1 MAVSKFLF
9 GYLFWETSPEVPAF
23 SDIESRVSMPSQ
35 RDSLKSDPREME
47 DAAANGEAANLQCS
61 ENAAI
66 SSGRNLLSSIKT
78 FLWSPSKDNEKDRSG
93 KRKRSDSDSEDEEDA
108 IITSNLLK
116 KRKFTTETTVVN
128 SVTTKSITDG
138 EPSKR
143 KSLLGTLFSP
153 VFTFFGKNGHI
164 QPVGKEGQLV
174 SANSTTSGSRICG
187 ATYGERNTHWQQS
200 SSTVNKGALA
210 APNGDVN
217 GNVGDDIPESSY
229 SECEWEVDDPFYF
242 IRNLPPPGEGEDG
255 KSRGPVLPLQTRS
268 TPEFCLVLDLDET
281 LVHCS
286 LNKLE
291 DANLSFPVLYQDI
304 CYQVFVRT
312 RPHLKR
318 FLERVAS
325 MFEVILF
332 TASKKVYADK
342 LLNILDPGRKY
353 FRHRLF
359 REHCVCVQGNYIKDL
374 NILGRDLSKTM
385 IVDNSPQAFA
395 YQIFNGIPIESWFVD
410 QADRE
415 LLELLPFLEMIAT
428 RKDDVRPHIRDRFRM
443 HELAGFTVV

>member
-1 MAVSKFLF
+1 M
-9 GYLFWETSPEVPAF
+9 
-23 SDIESRVSMPSQ
+23 
-35 RDSLKSDPREME
+35 
-47 DAAANGEAANLQCS
+47 DAANSETTVLETGETPVNS
-61 ENAAI
+61 P
-66 SSGRNLLSSIKT
+66 GRNLLSSIKT
-78 FLWSPSKDNEKDRSG
+78 FLWSPSKDSEKDRPP
-93 KRKRSDSDSEDEEDA
+93 KRRRSDSESEDEEDA
-108 IITSNLLK
+108 VITSNLLK

-128 SVTTKSITDG
+128 AVTTNSFPDG
-138 EPSKR
+138 EQSKR
-143 KSLLGTLFSP
+143 KSILGTLFSP
-153 VFTFFGKNGHI
+153 VFTLFGKNGHI
-164 QPVGKEGQLV
+164 QNLGKEGQIV
-174 SANSTTSGSRICG
+174 STSSTASGSRICG
-187 ATYGERNTHWQQS
+187 ESNGGVNEEKALWQHG
-200 SSTVNKGALA
+200 SSTVNKRALA

-217 GNVGDDIPESSY
+217 GNVDDDLPESSE
-229 SECEWEVDDPFYF
+229 SEWEVYDPFYF
-242 IRNLPPPGEGEDG
+242 IRNLPPPEEGEDA
-255 KSRGPVLPLQTRS
+255 KSRGPVLPLRTRS

-286 LNKLE
+286 LNRLE

-312 RPHLKR
+312 RPHLKP

-415 LLELLPFLEMIAT
+415 LLELLPFLEMIAN

-443 HELAGFTVV
+443 HELAGFRKVVSF

>member
-1 MAVSKFLF
+1 M
-9 GYLFWETSPEVPAF
+9 
-23 SDIESRVSMPSQ
+23 MPP
-35 RDSLKSDPREME
+35 LKDELKNRQNKLM
-47 DAAANGEAANLQCS
+47 DAASSETIERDTGESPAN
-61 ENAAI
+61 
-66 SSGRNLLSSIKT
+66 SSGINLLNSIKT
-78 FLWSPSKDNEKDRSG
+78 FLWSPSKDSESDRPS
-93 KRKRSDSDSEDEEDA
+93 KRKRSDSESEDEEDA

-128 SVTTKSITDG
+128 SVTTKCLPDG
-138 EPSKR
+138 EQSKR

-153 VFTFFGKNGHI
+153 VFTLFGKNGHI
-164 QPVGKEGQLV
+164 QPVGKEA
-174 SANSTTSGSRICG
+174 SPSSNGSRICG
-187 ATYGERNTHWQQS
+187 ASNGGVNEDNAGS
-200 SSTVNKGALA
+200 SIVNRGALA
-210 APNGDVN
+210 ATNGDVN
-217 GNVGDDIPESSY
+217 GNVDDDVPESADA
-229 SECEWEVDDPFYF
+229 EWEVYDPFYF
-242 IRNLPPPGEGEDG
+242 IRNLPPPEEGEDA

-291 DANLSFPVLYQDI
+291 DANLTFPVLYQDI

-342 LLNILDPGRKY
+342 LLNILDPTRKY

-374 NILGRDLSKTM
+374 NILGRDLAKTM

-415 LLELLPFLEMIAT
+415 LLELLPFLEMIAN

-443 HELAGFTVV
+443 HELAGFR

>member
-1 MAVSKFLF
+1 MEEASEATDLEN
-9 GYLFWETSPEVPAF
+9 GINPMQSP
-23 SDIESRVSMPSQ
+23 
-35 RDSLKSDPREME
+35 
-47 DAAANGEAANLQCS
+47 
-61 ENAAI
+61 
-66 SSGRNLLSSIKT
+66 GRNILSSIKT
-78 FLWSPSKDNEKDRSG
+78 FLWSPSRDSEGNRAA
-93 KRKRSDSDSEDEEDA
+93 KRKRSDSESEDEEDA

-116 KRKFTTETTVVN
+116 KRKFTTETAVVN
-128 SVTTKSITDG
+128 DVTTRSFPDG
-138 EPSKR
+138 EQSKR
-143 KSLLGTLFSP
+143 KSILGTLFSP
-153 VFTFFGKNGHI
+153 VFTLFGKNGHI
-164 QPVGKEGQLV
+164 QTVGKEGQIV
-174 SANSTTSGSRICG
+174 STSGSRIG
-187 ATYGERNTHWQQS
+187 NGGVNEDKVLWQHG
-200 SSTVNKGALA
+200 SSTVNRRISA
-210 APNGDVN
+210 AKNGDVN
-217 GNVGDDIPESSY
+217 GNVEDDVSRSSDT
-229 SECEWEVDDPFYF
+229 EWEAYDPFYF
-242 IRNLPPPGEGEDG
+242 IRNLPPPEEGEDA
-255 KSRGPVLPLQTRS
+255 KSRGPVLPLRTRS

-291 DANLSFPVLYQDI
+291 DANLSFPVHYQDI

-312 RPHLKR
+312 RPHLKC

-374 NILGRDLSKTM
+374 NILGRDLAKTM

-395 YQIFNGIPIESWFVD
+395 YQICNGIPIESWFID
-410 QADRE
+410 RADTE
-415 LLELLPFLEMIAT
+415 LLELLPFLEMIAN

-443 HELAGFTVV
+443 HELAGLDKRNGFSQ

>member
-1 MAVSKFLF
+1 M
-9 GYLFWETSPEVPAF
+9 
-23 SDIESRVSMPSQ
+23 MPP
-35 RDSLKSDPREME
+35 LKDELKNRQNKLM
-47 DAAANGEAANLQCS
+47 DAASSDTSERDTGESPTN
-61 ENAAI
+61 
-66 SSGRNLLSSIKT
+66 SSGINLLNSIKT
-78 FLWSPSKDNEKDRSG
+78 FLWSPSKDSENDRPS
-93 KRKRSDSDSEDEEDA
+93 KRKRSDSESEDEEDA

-128 SVTTKSITDG
+128 SVTTKYLPDG
-138 EPSKR
+138 EQSKR

-153 VFTFFGKNGHI
+153 VFTLFGKNGHI
-164 QPVGKEGQLV
+164 QPVGKEASPLF
-174 SANSTTSGSRICG
+174 NGSRICG
-187 ATYGERNTHWQQS
+187 ASNGG
-200 SSTVNKGALA
+200 VNEENAGASIVNRGALA
-210 APNGDVN
+210 ATNGDVN
-217 GNVGDDIPESSY
+217 GNVEDDVPESADA
-229 SECEWEVDDPFYF
+229 EWEVYDPFYF
-242 IRNLPPPGEGEDG
+242 IRNLPPPEEGEDA

-291 DANLSFPVLYQDI
+291 DANLTFPVLYQDI

-342 LLNILDPGRKY
+342 LLNILDPTRKY

-374 NILGRDLSKTM
+374 NILGRDLAKTM

-410 QADRE
+410 QTDRE
-415 LLELLPFLEMIAT
+415 LLELLPFLEMIAN

-443 HELAGFTVV
+443 HELAGFR

>member
-1 MAVSKFLF
+1 MEEASEATDLEN
-9 GYLFWETSPEVPAF
+9 GINPMQSP
-23 SDIESRVSMPSQ
+23 
-35 RDSLKSDPREME
+35 
-47 DAAANGEAANLQCS
+47 
-61 ENAAI
+61 
-66 SSGRNLLSSIKT
+66 GRNILSSIKT
-78 FLWSPSKDNEKDRSG
+78 FLWSPSRDSEGNRTA
-93 KRKRSDSDSEDEEDA
+93 KRKRSDSESEDEEDA

-116 KRKFTTETTVVN
+116 KRKFTTETAVVN
-128 SVTTKSITDG
+128 DVTTRSFPDG
-138 EPSKR
+138 EQSKR
-143 KSLLGTLFSP
+143 KSILGTLFSP
-153 VFTFFGKNGHI
+153 VFTLFGKNGHI
-164 QPVGKEGQLV
+164 QTVGKEGQIV
-174 SANSTTSGSRICG
+174 STGGSRIG
-187 ATYGERNTHWQQS
+187 NGGVNEDKVLWQHG
-200 SSTVNKGALA
+200 SSTVNRRITA
-210 APNGDVN
+210 AKNGDVN
-217 GNVGDDIPESSY
+217 GNVEDDVSQSSDT
-229 SECEWEVDDPFYF
+229 EWEAYDPFYF
-242 IRNLPPPGEGEDG
+242 IRNLPPPEEGEDA
-255 KSRGPVLPLQTRS
+255 KSRGPVLPLRTRS

-291 DANLSFPVLYQDI
+291 DANLSFPVHYQDI

-312 RPHLKR
+312 RPHLKC

-374 NILGRDLSKTM
+374 NILGRDLAKTM

-395 YQIFNGIPIESWFVD
+395 YQICNGIPIESWFID
-410 QADRE
+410 RADTE
-415 LLELLPFLEMIAT
+415 LLELLPFLEMIAN

-443 HELAGFTVV
+443 HELAGLDRRNGFSQ

>member
-1 MAVSKFLF
+1 
-9 GYLFWETSPEVPAF
+9 
-23 SDIESRVSMPSQ
+23 MPSQ
-35 RDSLKSDPREME
+35 SDSLKSDRREMS
-47 DAAANGEAANLQCS
+47 DTVANGETADLECS
-61 ENAAI
+61 ESPAI
-66 SSGRNLLSSIKT
+66 SPGRNLLSSIKT
-78 FLWSPSKDNEKDRSG
+78 FLWSPSKDSEKDRPA

-116 KRKFTTETTVVN
+116 KRKFTTETTVLN
-128 SVTTKSITDG
+128 SVTTTKSISEG

-153 VFTFFGKNGHI
+153 VFTLFGKNGHI
-164 QPVGKEGQLV
+164 QAVGKEGQLA
-174 SANSTTSGSRICG
+174 STNSTTTGSRICG
-187 ATYGERNTHWQQS
+187 ATNGEEKALWQQS
-200 SSTVNKGALA
+200 SSSVNKCALA
-210 APNGDVN
+210 TPNGDVN
-217 GNVGDDIPESSY
+217 GNVGDDIPESSDP
-229 SECEWEVDDPFYF
+229 EWEVYDPFYF
-242 IRNLPPPGEGEDG
+242 IRNLPPPDEGEDA

-286 LNKLE
+286 LNRLE

-374 NILGRDLSKTM
+374 NILGRDLAKTM

-443 HELAGFTVV
+443 HEIAGFR

>member
-1 MAVSKFLF
+1 MEEASEATDLEN
-9 GYLFWETSPEVPAF
+9 GINPMQSP
-23 SDIESRVSMPSQ
+23 
-35 RDSLKSDPREME
+35 
-47 DAAANGEAANLQCS
+47 
-61 ENAAI
+61 
-66 SSGRNLLSSIKT
+66 GRNILSSIKT
-78 FLWSPSKDNEKDRSG
+78 FLWSPSRDSEGNRAA
-93 KRKRSDSDSEDEEDA
+93 KRKRSDSESEDEEDA

-116 KRKFTTETTVVN
+116 KRKFTTETAVVN
-128 SVTTKSITDG
+128 DVTTRSFPDG
-138 EPSKR
+138 EQSKR
-143 KSLLGTLFSP
+143 KSILGTLFSP
-153 VFTFFGKNGHI
+153 VFTLFGKNGHI
-164 QPVGKEGQLV
+164 QTVGKEGQIV
-174 SANSTTSGSRICG
+174 STSGSRIG
-187 ATYGERNTHWQQS
+187 NGGVNEDKVLWQHG
-200 SSTVNKGALA
+200 SSTVNRRISA
-210 APNGDVN
+210 AKNGDVN
-217 GNVGDDIPESSY
+217 GNVEDDVSQSSDT
-229 SECEWEVDDPFYF
+229 EWEAYDPFYF
-242 IRNLPPPGEGEDG
+242 IRNLPPPEEGEDA
-255 KSRGPVLPLQTRS
+255 KSRGPVLPLRTRS

-291 DANLSFPVLYQDI
+291 DANLSFPVHYQDI

-312 RPHLKR
+312 RPHLKC

-374 NILGRDLSKTM
+374 NILGRDLAKTM

-395 YQIFNGIPIESWFVD
+395 YQICNGIPIESWFID
-410 QADRE
+410 RADTE
-415 LLELLPFLEMIAT
+415 LLELLPFLEMIAN

-443 HELAGFTVV
+443 HELAGLDKRNGFSQ

>member
-1 MAVSKFLF
+1 MDAANSETTDLET
-9 GYLFWETSPEVPAF
+9 GETSVNSP
-23 SDIESRVSMPSQ
+23 
-35 RDSLKSDPREME
+35 
-47 DAAANGEAANLQCS
+47 
-61 ENAAI
+61 
-66 SSGRNLLSSIKT
+66 GRNLLSSIKT
-78 FLWSPSKDNEKDRSG
+78 FLWSPSKDSEKDRPA
-93 KRKRSDSDSEDEEDA
+93 KRRRSDSESDDEEDA

-128 SVTTKSITDG
+128 AVTTNSFPDG
-138 EPSKR
+138 EQSKR
-143 KSLLGTLFSP
+143 KSILGTLFSP
-153 VFTFFGKNGHI
+153 VFTLFGKNGYI
-164 QPVGKEGQLV
+164 QNVGKEGQIV
-174 SANSTTSGSRICG
+174 STAGGSRICG
-187 ATYGERNTHWQQS
+187 ESNGGVNEEKALWQHG
-200 SSTVNKGALA
+200 SSTVNKRALA

-217 GNVGDDIPESSY
+217 GNVDDDLPESSE
-229 SECEWEVDDPFYF
+229 SEWEVYDPFYF
-242 IRNLPPPGEGEDG
+242 IRNLPPPEEGEDA
-255 KSRGPVLPLQTRS
+255 KSRGPVLPLRTRS

-312 RPHLKR
+312 RPHLKP

-415 LLELLPFLEMIAT
+415 LLELLPFLEMIAN

-443 HELAGFTVV
+443 HELAGYRKVVSF

>member
-1 MAVSKFLF
+1 M
-9 GYLFWETSPEVPAF
+9 
-23 SDIESRVSMPSQ
+23 MPP
-35 RDSLKSDPREME
+35 LKDELKNRQNKLM
-47 DAAANGEAANLQCS
+47 DAASSDTSERDTGESPAN
-61 ENAAI
+61 
-66 SSGRNLLSSIKT
+66 SSGINLLNSIKT
-78 FLWSPSKDNEKDRSG
+78 FLWSPSKDSENDRPS
-93 KRKRSDSDSEDEEDA
+93 KRKRSDSESEDEEDA

-128 SVTTKSITDG
+128 SVTTKCLPDG
-138 EPSKR
+138 EQSKR

-153 VFTFFGKNGHI
+153 VFTLFGKNGHI
-164 QPVGKEGQLV
+164 QPVGKEASPL
-174 SANSTTSGSRICG
+174 SNGSRICG
-187 ATYGERNTHWQQS
+187 ASNGG
-200 SSTVNKGALA
+200 VNEENAGTSIVNRGALA
-210 APNGDVN
+210 ATNGDVN
-217 GNVGDDIPESSY
+217 GNVEDDVPESADA
-229 SECEWEVDDPFYF
+229 EWEVYDPFYF
-242 IRNLPPPGEGEDG
+242 IRNLPPPEEGEDA

-291 DANLSFPVLYQDI
+291 DANLTFPVLYQDI

-342 LLNILDPGRKY
+342 LLNILDPTRKY

-374 NILGRDLSKTM
+374 NILGRDLAKTM

-410 QADRE
+410 QTDRE
-415 LLELLPFLEMIAT
+415 LLELLPFLEMIAN

-443 HELAGFTVV
+443 HELAGFR

>member
-1 MAVSKFLF
+1 
-9 GYLFWETSPEVPAF
+9 
-23 SDIESRVSMPSQ
+23 
-35 RDSLKSDPREME
+35 ME
-47 DAAANGEAANLQCS
+47 DGLKTVNRQNKLMATANGETTELES
-61 ENAAI
+61 GE
-66 SSGRNLLSSIKT
+66 SSAHSPGRNLLSSIKT
-78 FLWSPSKDNEKDRSG
+78 FLWSPSKDSERDLPT
-93 KRKRSDSDSEDEEDA
+93 KRKRSDSESEDEEDA

-128 SVTTKSITDG
+128 TVTTKSFPDG
-138 EPSKR
+138 EQSKR
-143 KSLLGTLFSP
+143 KSILGTLFSP
-153 VFTFFGKNGHI
+153 VFTLFGKNGHI
-164 QPVGKEGQLV
+164 QTVGKEGQIV
-174 SANSTTSGSRICG
+174 STSSTTNGSRICTASNG
-187 ATYGERNTHWQQS
+187 GIAEEKALWQHG
-200 SSTVNKGALA
+200 SSTASKRALTT
-210 APNGDVN
+210 PNGDVN
-217 GNVGDDIPESSY
+217 GNVDDDLPESSD
-229 SECEWEVDDPFYF
+229 SEWEVYDPFYF
-242 IRNLPPPGEGEDG
+242 IRNLPPPEEGEDA

-312 RPHLKR
+312 RPHLKC

-374 NILGRDLSKTM
+374 NILGRDLAKTM

-415 LLELLPFLEMIAT
+415 LLELLPFLEMIAN

-443 HELAGFTVV
+443 HELAGFR

>member
-1 MAVSKFLF
+1 
-9 GYLFWETSPEVPAF
+9 
-23 SDIESRVSMPSQ
+23 MPSQ
-35 RDSLKSDPREME
+35 SDSLKSDRREM
-47 DAAANGEAANLQCS
+47 DDSAANGETADLEYS
-61 ENAAI
+61 ESPAI

-78 FLWSPSKDNEKDRSG
+78 FLWSPSKDSEKDRPG

-128 SVTTKSITDG
+128 SVTTKAISEG

-153 VFTFFGKNGHI
+153 VFTLFGKNGHI
-164 QPVGKEGQLV
+164 QAFGKEGQL
-174 SANSTTSGSRICG
+174 AATNSTTSGARICG
-187 ATYGERNTHWQQS
+187 ATNGEEKALWQQS
-200 SSTVNKGALA
+200 SSTVNKCALA
-210 APNGDVN
+210 AANGDVN
-217 GNVGDDIPESSY
+217 GNVGDDIPESS
-229 SECEWEVDDPFYF
+229 EAEWEVYDPFYF
-242 IRNLPPPGEGEDG
+242 IRNLPPPDEGEDAQ
-255 KSRGPVLPLQTRS
+255 SRGPVLPLKTRS

-353 FRHRLF
+353 FKHRLF

-443 HELAGFTVV
+443 HEIAGFR

>member
-1 MAVSKFLF
+1 
-9 GYLFWETSPEVPAF
+9 
-23 SDIESRVSMPSQ
+23 MPSVDD
-35 RDSLKSDPREME
+35 RLKSVNRQYKLM
-47 DAAANGEAANLQCS
+47 DATTSDTVDLETGQSPANS
-61 ENAAI
+61 P
-66 SSGRNLLSSIKT
+66 GRNLLSSIKT
-78 FLWSPSKDNEKDRSG
+78 FLWSPTKESERDHPA
-93 KRKRSDSDSEDEEDA
+93 KRKRTDSESEDEEDA

-128 SVTTKSITDG
+128 SVTTKSFPDG
-138 EPSKR
+138 EQSKR

-153 VFTFFGKNGHI
+153 VFTLFGKNGHI
-164 QPVGKEGQLV
+164 QPVGKEGQIV
-174 SANSTTSGSRICG
+174 STSSTTSGARICG
-187 ATYGERNTHWQQS
+187 ASNGGVAEDKALWQHGS
-200 SSTVNKGALA
+200 SAVNKGALA

-217 GNVGDDIPESSY
+217 GNVDDDMPESSD
-229 SECEWEVDDPFYF
+229 SEWEGYDPFYF
-242 IRNLPPPGEGEDG
+242 IRNLPPPEEGEDA
-255 KSRGPVLPLQTRS
+255 KSRGPVLPLRTRS

-415 LLELLPFLEMIAT
+415 LLELLPFLEMIAN

-443 HELAGFTVV
+443 HELAGFR

>member
-1 MAVSKFLF
+1 
-9 GYLFWETSPEVPAF
+9 
-23 SDIESRVSMPSQ
+23 MPSQ
-35 RDSLKSDPREME
+35 SDSLKSDRREM
-47 DAAANGEAANLQCS
+47 DDSAANGETADLEYS
-61 ENAAI
+61 ESPAI
-66 SSGRNLLSSIKT
+66 SS
-78 FLWSPSKDNEKDRSG
+78 
-93 KRKRSDSDSEDEEDA
+93 
-108 IITSNLLK
+108 
-116 KRKFTTETTVVN
+116 
-128 SVTTKSITDG
+128 
-138 EPSKR
+138 
-143 KSLLGTLFSP
+143 
-153 VFTFFGKNGHI
+153 VFTLFGKNGHI
-164 QPVGKEGQLV
+164 QAFGKEGQL
-174 SANSTTSGSRICG
+174 AATNSTTSGARICG
-187 ATYGERNTHWQQS
+187 ATNGEEKALWQQS
-200 SSTVNKGALA
+200 SSTVNKCALA
-210 APNGDVN
+210 AANGDVN
-217 GNVGDDIPESSY
+217 GNVGDDIPESS
-229 SECEWEVDDPFYF
+229 EAEWEVYDPFYF
-242 IRNLPPPGEGEDG
+242 IRNLPPPDEGEDAQ
-255 KSRGPVLPLQTRS
+255 SRGPVLPLKTRS

-353 FRHRLF
+353 FKHRLF

-443 HELAGFTVV
+443 HEIAGFR

>member
-1 MAVSKFLF
+1 M
-9 GYLFWETSPEVPAF
+9 
-23 SDIESRVSMPSQ
+23 IMPSQ
-35 RDSLKSDPREME
+35 NDSLKSDRREMS
-47 DAAANGEAANLQCS
+47 DTAANGEIADLECCESTAAS
-61 ENAAI
+61 T
-66 SSGRNLLSSIKT
+66 GRNLLSSIKT
-78 FLWSPSKDNEKDRSG
+78 FLWSPSKDSEKDCPA

-128 SVTTKSITDG
+128 TVTTKSLSEG

-153 VFTFFGKNGHI
+153 VFTLFGKNGHI

-174 SANSTTSGSRICG
+174 STSG
-187 ATYGERNTHWQQS
+187 ATNGEEKALWQQS
-200 SSTVNKGALA
+200 SSTVEKCALA

-217 GNVGDDIPESSY
+217 GNVGDDSNAESSDA
-229 SECEWEVDDPFYF
+229 EWEVYDPFYF
-242 IRNLPPPGEGEDG
+242 IRNLPPPDEGEDA

-312 RPHLKR
+312 RPHLKS

-415 LLELLPFLEMIAT
+415 LLELLPFLEMIAS

-443 HELAGFTVV
+443 HEIAGFR

>member
-1 MAVSKFLF
+1 MEEASEATDLEN
-9 GYLFWETSPEVPAF
+9 GINPMQSP
-23 SDIESRVSMPSQ
+23 
-35 RDSLKSDPREME
+35 
-47 DAAANGEAANLQCS
+47 
-61 ENAAI
+61 
-66 SSGRNLLSSIKT
+66 GRNILSSIKT
-78 FLWSPSKDNEKDRSG
+78 FLWSPSRDSEGNRTA
-93 KRKRSDSDSEDEEDA
+93 KRKRSDSESEDEEDA

-116 KRKFTTETTVVN
+116 KRKFTTETAVVN
-128 SVTTKSITDG
+128 DVTTRSFPDG
-138 EPSKR
+138 EQSKR
-143 KSLLGTLFSP
+143 KSILGTLFSP
-153 VFTFFGKNGHI
+153 VFTLFGKNGHI
-164 QPVGKEGQLV
+164 QTVGKEGQIV
-174 SANSTTSGSRICG
+174 STSGSRIG
-187 ATYGERNTHWQQS
+187 NGGVNEDKALWQHG
-200 SSTVNKGALA
+200 SSTVNRRITA
-210 APNGDVN
+210 AKNGDVN
-217 GNVGDDIPESSY
+217 GNVEDDVSQSSDT
-229 SECEWEVDDPFYF
+229 EWEAYDPFYF
-242 IRNLPPPGEGEDG
+242 IRNLPPPEEGEDA
-255 KSRGPVLPLQTRS
+255 KSRGPVLPLRTRS

-291 DANLSFPVLYQDI
+291 DANLSFPVHYQDI

-312 RPHLKR
+312 RPHLKC

-374 NILGRDLSKTM
+374 NILGRDLAKTM

-395 YQIFNGIPIESWFVD
+395 YQICNGIPIESWFID
-410 QADRE
+410 RADTE
-415 LLELLPFLEMIAT
+415 LLELLPFLEMIAN

-443 HELAGFTVV
+443 HELAGLDRRNGFSQ

>member
-1 MAVSKFLF
+1 M
-9 GYLFWETSPEVPAF
+9 
-23 SDIESRVSMPSQ
+23 SMPSQ
-35 RDSLKSDPREME
+35 KDSVKTDRRDMD
-47 DAAANGEAANLQCS
+47 DAASVGNSETADLECS
-61 ENAAI
+61 ESSAI
-66 SSGRNLLSSIKT
+66 SPGRNLLSSIRT
-78 FLWSPSKDNEKDRSG
+78 FLWSPSKDSEKDCSA

-128 SVTTKSITDG
+128 SVATKSIVDG
-138 EPSKR
+138 ESSKR

-153 VFTFFGKNGHI
+153 VFTLFGKNGHF
-164 QPVGKEGQLV
+164 QNVEKEGKV
-174 SANSTTSGSRICG
+174 VASNSTSGSRICG
-187 ATYGERNTHWQQS
+187 ATNGGIPEERALWHQG
-200 SSTVNKGALA
+200 SSTINRKALA
-210 APNGDVN
+210 VPNGDVN
-217 GNVGDDIPESSY
+217 GNVGDETSESS
-229 SECEWEVDDPFYF
+229 ENEWEVYDPFYF
-242 IRNLPPPGEGEDG
+242 IRNLPPPEEGEDAT
-255 KSRGPVLPLQTRS
+255 SRGPVLPLQTRS

-304 CYQVFVRT
+304 RYQVFVRT

-374 NILGRDLSKTM
+374 NILGRDLAKTM

-410 QADRE
+410 KSDRE
-415 LLELLPFLEMIAT
+415 LLELLPFLEMIAA

-443 HELAGFTVV
+443 HEIAGFR

>member
-1 MAVSKFLF
+1 MPSENGVESVNRQYKLMDAASNETTNFATD
-9 GYLFWETSPEVPAF
+9 ESSATSP
-23 SDIESRVSMPSQ
+23 
-35 RDSLKSDPREME
+35 
-47 DAAANGEAANLQCS
+47 
-61 ENAAI
+61 
-66 SSGRNLLSSIKT
+66 GRNLLSSIKT
-78 FLWSPSKDNEKDRSG
+78 FLWSPSRDSERDRLA
-93 KRKRSDSDSEDEEDA
+93 KRKRTDSESDDEEDA

-128 SVTTKSITDG
+128 SVTTKSFHDG
-138 EPSKR
+138 EQSKR

-153 VFTFFGKNGHI
+153 VFTLFGKNGHI
-164 QPVGKEGQLV
+164 QTVGKEVQIV
-174 SANSTTSGSRICG
+174 SSSTTSGSRICG
-187 ATYGERNTHWQQS
+187 ASNGGVTEEKAQHGP
-200 SSTVNKGALA
+200 STVDDGALA
-210 APNGDVN
+210 AANGDVN
-217 GNVGDDIPESSY
+217 GNVDDDVNESSD
-229 SECEWEVDDPFYF
+229 CEWEVYDPFYF
-242 IRNLPPPGEGEDG
+242 IRNLPPPEEGSDA
-255 KSRGPVLPLQTRS
+255 KSRGPVLPLRTRS

-291 DANLSFPVLYQDI
+291 DANLCFPVHYQDI

-312 RPHLKR
+312 RPHLMR
-318 FLERVAS
+318 FLERVAD

-415 LLELLPFLEMIAT
+415 LLELLPFLEMIAN
-428 RKDDVRPHIRDRFRM
+428 RKGDVRPHIRDRFRM
-443 HELAGFTVV
+443 HELVGYR

>member
-1 MAVSKFLF
+1 
-9 GYLFWETSPEVPAF
+9 
-23 SDIESRVSMPSQ
+23 MPSQ
-35 RDSLKSDPREME
+35 SDSLKSDRREM
-47 DAAANGEAANLQCS
+47 DDSAANGETADLEYS
-61 ENAAI
+61 ESPAI

-78 FLWSPSKDNEKDRSG
+78 FLWSPSKESEKDRPG

-128 SVTTKSITDG
+128 SVTTKAISEG

-153 VFTFFGKNGHI
+153 VFTLFGKNGHI
-164 QPVGKEGQLV
+164 QAFGKEGQL
-174 SANSTTSGSRICG
+174 AATNSTTSGARICG
-187 ATYGERNTHWQQS
+187 ATNGEEKALWQQS
-200 SSTVNKGALA
+200 SSTVNKCALA
-210 APNGDVN
+210 AANGDVN
-217 GNVGDDIPESSY
+217 GNVGDDIPESS
-229 SECEWEVDDPFYF
+229 EAEWEVYDPFYF
-242 IRNLPPPGEGEDG
+242 IRNLPPPDEGEDAQ
-255 KSRGPVLPLQTRS
+255 SRGPVLPLKTRS

-353 FRHRLF
+353 FKHRLF

-443 HELAGFTVV
+443 HEIAGFR

>member
-1 MAVSKFLF
+1 MEEASEATDLEN
-9 GYLFWETSPEVPAF
+9 GINPMQSP
-23 SDIESRVSMPSQ
+23 
-35 RDSLKSDPREME
+35 
-47 DAAANGEAANLQCS
+47 
-61 ENAAI
+61 
-66 SSGRNLLSSIKT
+66 GRNILSSIKT
-78 FLWSPSKDNEKDRSG
+78 FLWSPSRDSEGNRAA
-93 KRKRSDSDSEDEEDA
+93 KRKRSDSESEDEEDA

-116 KRKFTTETTVVN
+116 KRKFTTETAVVN
-128 SVTTKSITDG
+128 DVTTRSFPDG
-138 EPSKR
+138 EQSKR
-143 KSLLGTLFSP
+143 KSILGTLFSP
-153 VFTFFGKNGHI
+153 VFTLFGKNGHI
-164 QPVGKEGQLV
+164 QTVGKEGQIV
-174 SANSTTSGSRICG
+174 STSGSRIG
-187 ATYGERNTHWQQS
+187 NGGVNEDKVLWQHG
-200 SSTVNKGALA
+200 SSTVNRRISA
-210 APNGDVN
+210 AKNGDVN
-217 GNVGDDIPESSY
+217 GNVEDDVSQPSDT
-229 SECEWEVDDPFYF
+229 EWEAYDPFYF
-242 IRNLPPPGEGEDG
+242 IRNLPPPEEGEDA
-255 KSRGPVLPLQTRS
+255 KSRGPVLPLRTRS

-291 DANLSFPVLYQDI
+291 DANLSFPVHYQDI

-312 RPHLKR
+312 RPHLKC

-374 NILGRDLSKTM
+374 NILGRDLAKTM

-395 YQIFNGIPIESWFVD
+395 YQICNGIPIESWFID
-410 QADRE
+410 RADTE
-415 LLELLPFLEMIAT
+415 LLELLPFLEMIAN

-443 HELAGFTVV
+443 HELAGLDKRNGFSQ